1 MVVFMILT
9 VTQLDLQTCRVFD
22 PGGLLGIFFNLDKIA
37 TKSCFTNLACNM
49 YSFPLRKGV

>member
-1 MVVFMILT
+1 MILT

-22 PGGLLGIFFNLDKIA
+22 PGGLLGIVFNLDKIA